1 MFVSPFRSFETIPH
15 ETAPTLKGLDGEWT
29 TERIDTLSIK
39 PNPLSPRGRGASLR
53 YAAICYGGKKAAA
66 FVLLY
71 SRAPHE
77 NCSSRRGDMKPPQQ
91 HTPTLQTDRQQQDN
105 KTKTPSP
112 SHPTP
117 SLAPPPR
124 TRTARLVARQP
135 RPTEPGPHPDRQKPL
150 DRAARRR
157 CLHRC

>member
-15 ETAPTLKGLDGEWT
+15 ETAPTLNGLDGGRQRGFSPSPSSPSHPPQGVGVPAYDMRRSAT
-29 TERIDTLSIK
+29 VARK
-39 PNPLSPRGRGASLR
+39 PPPSE
-53 YAAICYGGKKAAA
+53 
-66 FVLLY
+66 LLY
-71 SRAPHE
+71 LRGPHE
-77 NCSSRRGDMKPPQQ
+77 NCSPRRGDMNKPPPQ
-91 HTPTLQTDRQQQDN
+91 HPPALQTDRHQQDN

-135 RPTEPGPHPDRQKPL
+135 RPTEPGPHPDRQKPR

-157 CLHRC
+157 WLHKW